1 VRDALRRLEQDF
13 ADIQDVEF
21 TIENGKL
28 WMLQTRAAKRTLNRS
43 CGSGGTA
50 DGQALHRRLHRVVDR
65 HLRARGLKPA
75 PRNGQS
81 GLKRRGVRHR
91 R

>member
-43 CGSGGTA
+43 RGAGGTA
-50 DGQALHRRLHRVVDR
+50 DGQALHLGCTALSIDT
-65 HLRARGLKPA
+65 
-75 PRNGQS
+75 S
-81 GLKRRGVRHR
+81 GLRPGMTSQD
-91 R
+91 

>member
-28 WMLQTRAAKRTLNRS
+28 WMF
-43 CGSGGTA
+43 
-50 DGQALHRRLHRVVDR
+50 RRV
-65 HLRARGLKPA
+65 P
-75 PRNGQS
+75 QS
-81 GLKRRGVRHR
+81 EH
-91 R
+91 